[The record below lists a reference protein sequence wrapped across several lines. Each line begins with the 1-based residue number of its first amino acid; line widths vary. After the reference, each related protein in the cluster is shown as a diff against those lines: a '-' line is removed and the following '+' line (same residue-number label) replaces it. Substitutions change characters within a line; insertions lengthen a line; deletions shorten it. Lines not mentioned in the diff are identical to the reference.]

1 MARQRGKGVR
11 NLLPMGRDEMDA
23 VQQSPQLDRQAQA
36 RIGEQ
41 LRSMYDDLL
50 KQPVPDRFVE
60 LLRKL
65 DSKEGG
71 GNGA

>member
-1 MARQRGKGVR
+1 MARQRGKGVK
-11 NLLPMGRDEMDA
+11 NLLPRGRDDMDA
-23 VQQSPQLDRQAQA
+23 VQQTPQLDRQAQA

-65 DSKEGG
+65 DAKDGQ
-71 GNGA
+71 GNGG

>member
-1 MARQRGKGVR
+1 MARQRGKGVK
-11 NLLPMGRDEMDA
+11 NSLPIGRDDVDA
-23 VQQSPQLDRQAQA
+23 MQSPQLDRQSQA

-50 KQPVPDRFVE
+50 KQPVPDRFVD
-60 LLRKL
+60 LLRKI

>member
-1 MARQRGKGVR
+1 MARQRGKGVK
-11 NLLPMGRDEMDA
+11 NSLPIGRDDFEAMT
-23 VQQSPQLDRQAQA
+23 QSPQLDRQAQA

-60 LLRKL
+60 LLKKL
-65 DSKEGG
+65 DDKGDGG
-71 GNGA
+71 TDA

>member
-1 MARQRGKGVR
+1 MARQRGKGVK
-11 NLLPMGRDEMDA
+11 NLLPTGRDDMDA
-23 VQQSPQLDRQAQA
+23 VQQTPQLDRQAQA

-65 DSKEGG
+65 DAKEDGG
-71 GNGA
+71 TGA